1 MKEVTT
7 IGLDL
12 AKNVFQVHG
21 VDHAGAVVVRRALRR
36 SQVLAWFAKLPPCL
50 VGMEACAT
58 AHYCG
63 RALRKL
69 GHQVRLIPPAYAKA
83 YVRRNK
89 NDAADAAAICEAVSR
104 PAMRFVAIKTEQ
116 QQAMAGIHRVRDL
129 LIKQRTMLR
138 NQLRGLLAEFGVVA
152 AQGRRGLNE
161 LLAILSDPEEQRIPS
176 PLREGLTA
184 VMETWR
190 GIERKLEAIDRQMW
204 PPGVPMRHTGTWSP
218 PPAMGR
224 SCRVRWRRW

>member
-1 MKEVTT
+1 LLRRANAPRNDGVDGPLTASMCQSWVFDNANGREPSMKEVTT

-12 AKNVFQVHG
+12 AKNVFQVHA

-58 AHYCG
+58 AHYWG

-69 GHQVRLIPPAYAKA
+69 GHEVRLIPPAYAKA

-89 NDAADAAAICEAVSR
+89 NDAADAAAICEAVGR

-116 QQAMAGIHRVRDL
+116 QQAVAGIHRVRDL
-129 LIKQRTMLR
+129 LIKQRTMR
-138 NQLRGLLAEFGVVA
+138 ATSCA
-152 AQGRRGLNE
+152 A
-161 LLAILSDPEEQRIPS
+161 
-176 PLREGLTA
+176 
-184 VMETWR
+184 
-190 GIERKLEAIDRQMW
+190 
-204 PPGVPMRHTGTWSP
+204 
-218 PPAMGR
+218 
-224 SCRVRWRRW
+224 